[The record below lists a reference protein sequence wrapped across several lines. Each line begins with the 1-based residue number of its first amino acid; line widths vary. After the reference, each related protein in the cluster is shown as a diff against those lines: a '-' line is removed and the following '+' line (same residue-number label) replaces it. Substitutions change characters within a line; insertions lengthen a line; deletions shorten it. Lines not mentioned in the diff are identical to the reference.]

1 MGSWFFNIPSPPS
14 KCAGLEGD
22 GPPILQVVYVAAI
35 LTALSCGIYYD
46 ILLSKFLKKK
56 NNSVGPGGS
65 RLIPWKSGGQ
75 EYSLLIPISATITA
89 TVVSFVSTFM
99 TGFSVV
105 MILKSQVKLV
115 MVCANVQTSLESIAI
130 LGLTLR
136 AALKNKKQKPV
147 IPRGPMFHDDE
158 EIELRTISASVER
171 NNVNVTQA
179 IATLPNQVV

>member
-1 MGSWFFNIPSPPS
+1 MGSYFFNLSSPPS

-22 GPPILQVVYVAAI
+22 GPPFLQVVYVAAI
-35 LTALSCGIYYD
+35 LTALSFGIYYD

-56 NNSVGPGGS
+56 NDSVGPGES

-75 EYSLLIPISATITA
+75 EYSLLIPVSATITA

-105 MILKSQVKLV
+105 MILKSQVKMV

-136 AALKNKKQKPV
+136 AARAFSSTYPLLLLLV
-147 IPRGPMFHDDE
+147 LLTGF
-158 EIELRTISASVER
+158 
-171 NNVNVTQA
+171 
-179 IATLPNQVV
+179 

>member
-56 NNSVGPGGS
+56 NNSVGPGES

-89 TVVSFVSTFM
+89 TVVSFISTFM

-105 MILKSQVKLV
+105 MILKSQVKMI

-136 AALKNKKQKPV
+136 AALKDKKQKPV
-147 IPRGPMFHDDE
+147 IPRGPMFHDEE

-171 NNVNVTQA
+171 NNVNVNQA